1 MTNPFIYDFITRGT
15 IAGIIIAIVA
25 PVIGVF
31 LVLRRYSMIADTL
44 AHVSLSGVA
53 IGLLLKINPLLTAI
67 ATTVVSSVIIEKL
80 RSSKRVYGE
89 SALALFLSG
98 SLAFAVVLIS
108 LSRGFNASL
117 FSFLFGSIA
126 TVTNIDIMT
135 VGFTGALVF
144 LTVSLLYKE
153 LVYISFDEESAKVS
167 GIKTNSLNII
177 FIALTAL
184 TISISIPVVGVL
196 LISALLTIPVITAMQ
211 FRRALIPTIII
222 AQAISVCSVMLGIL
236 TSFYLNLSPGGIIVL
251 TTIFFFFIAQILTS
265 KA

>member
-1 MTNPFIYDFITRGT
+1 MTNPFIYDFIARGT

-25 PVIGVF
+25 PIIGIF

-44 AHVSLSGVA
+44 SHVSLSGVA
-53 IGLLLKINPLLTAI
+53 IGLLLKINPLFTAI
-67 ATTVVSSVIIEKL
+67 ATTVISSVIIEKL
-80 RSSKRVYGE
+80 RSSKKVYGE

-108 LSRGFNASL
+108 LSRSFNASL

-126 TVTNIDIMT
+126 TVSNNDIYT
-135 VGFTGALVF
+135 VAITGAVVF
-144 LTVSLLYKE
+144 FAVILIFKE

-167 GIKTNSLNII
+167 GIKTDTLNTI

-196 LISALLTIPVITAMQ
+196 LISALLTIPVISAMQ
-211 FRRALIPTIII
+211 FRKAIVPTIII
-222 AQAISVCSVMLGIL
+222 AQLISVFSVILGIFV
-236 TSFYLNLSPGGIIVL
+236 SFYLNLAPGGVIVL
-251 TTIFFFFIAQILTS
+251 TTIFFFFLAQIITS
-265 KA
+265 KP